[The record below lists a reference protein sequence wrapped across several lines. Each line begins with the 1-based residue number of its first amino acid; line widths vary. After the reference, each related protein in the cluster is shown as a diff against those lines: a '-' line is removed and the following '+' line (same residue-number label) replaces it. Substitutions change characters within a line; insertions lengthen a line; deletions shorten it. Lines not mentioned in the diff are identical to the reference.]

1 LVALTRGYVA
11 SATYA
16 EGYSSSDFNLD
27 SYKPNT
33 SRGICTNQL
42 KKYLLVRLLT
52 IELQFWL
59 QSRVLAFEM
68 MQKCAGA

>member
-1 LVALTRGYVA
+1 LTLHYVA
-11 SATYA
+11 SATFA
-16 EGYSSSDFNLD
+16 EGYNLSDFNLD
-27 SYKPNT
+27 SYKPNIP
-33 SRGICTNQL
+33 SGFRTNQP
-42 KKYLLVRLLT
+42 KRYLLVRLLA